1 MKIGL
6 SFSRCVRD
14 IAEGVVDINDVLVI
28 ISRTDFD
35 PRNDEH
41 WASIW
46 EGYLYGGY
54 SYPEWSGNED
64 NEEKFRTI
72 SIELLETGRLHQPR
86 QFGARVTRRLPIRS
100 DVWLDV
106 ILPVTE
112 LEKNPAVKDAWET
125 FQTVAGLSN
134 VQIKD
139 YR

>member
-54 SYPEWSGNED
+54 SYPEWAGNED
-64 NEEKFRTI
+64 KEETFRAI
-72 SIELLETGRLHQPR
+72 SIKLLETGRLHQPR
-86 QFGARVTRRLPIRS
+86 QFGHRPVHRMG
-100 DVWLDV
+100 VWLDV

-112 LEKNPAVKDAWET
+112 LEKNPAAKDAWET

-134 VQIKD
+134 IEIKG
-139 YR
+139 Y

>member
-1 MKIGL
+1 VKIGL

-14 IAEGVVDINDVLVI
+14 IVEGVVDINDVLVI

-35 PRNDEH
+35 PCNDEH

-54 SYPEWSGNED
+54 SFAEWAGNED
-64 NEEKFRTI
+64 KEEKFRTI

-86 QFGARVTRRLPIRS
+86 QFGAGVTRRLPIRS

-112 LEKNPAVKDAWET
+112 LEKNPAAKDAWET

-134 VQIKD
+134 IKIKD